1 MGLAGPTIP
10 KGNISLRSELL
21 SSLEIEGMSL
31 SSVNAPYPSA
41 YILSPRVDN
50 VASALATVIE
60 LATQVHGRTSSFD
73 HTMPF
78 FNNVSSWRRL
88 SSMPT
93 TGDPTSCVV
102 IVGRRCCICMRTVV
116 VRGPSGVRGRR
127 RWARAGDGGAW
138 GRRYR

>member
-1 MGLAGPTIP
+1 
-10 KGNISLRSELL
+10 LL

-31 SSVNAPYPSA
+31 SSVNAPYPST

-50 VASALATVIE
+50 VASALATVIK

-116 VRGPSGVRGRR
+116 VRGRVVCGAGRDGRGQ
-127 RWARAGDGGAW
+127 AMVVHGAGATGRA
-138 GRRYR
+138 